1 MSTRSSWRPA
11 IALFKVA
18 KVHAAKLKMQRNK
31 SLATIKG
38 HKILSHTHT
47 ATQTTHTHGNIHML
61 LLVKDIHTDA
71 GKSLPLWAAK
81 LQRAQFE
88 RCGRAGQT
96 WRQAGRAG

>member
-1 MSTRSSWRPA
+1 
-11 IALFKVA
+11 
-18 KVHAAKLKMQRNK
+18 
-31 SLATIKG
+31 
-38 HKILSHTHT
+38 
-47 ATQTTHTHGNIHML
+47 ML

-96 WRQAGRAG
+96 WRQAGRTGQGTERGAGRGPGRGKGTVAGSNDCGGIRWRMSLAKIENVVGCCKVASIPPPPPPP